1 MRSDGV
7 EAALDFLRR
16 AVVTG
21 QFVPGEKLNQADI
34 AAKLGM
40 SRIPVREALGILAAE
55 GALTYE
61 KNRGYTVPKMTAA
74 ILDQIYRMRTLL
86 ESDLLRHAHRPS
98 TAERANLTSI
108 NKRMQRAARS
118 DNLADF
124 VRLNREFHF
133 AVFELGDSPLIVQVV
148 DRLWSQSEPYR
159 AMYLYDSR
167 NAEQSAGEH
176 QQLIEALS
184 RLDVERCIEISDEH
198 RSNVLKHVRGVLAMQ
213 ISVFGGL
220 AISR

>member
-7 EAALDFLRR
+7 ETALDFLRR
-16 AVVTG
+16 AVVAG
-21 QFVPGEKLNQADI
+21 EFVPGEKLNQADI

-55 GALTYE
+55 GSLTYE
-61 KNRGYTVPKMTAA
+61 KNRGYTVPKMTVA

-86 ESDLLRHAHRPS
+86 ETELIRNAHSPS
-98 TAERANLTSI
+98 TAERANLTAI
-108 NKRMQRAARS
+108 NERMQAAAKS

-133 AVFELGDSPLIVQVV
+133 AVFELGDAPLIVQVI

-167 NAEQSAGEH
+167 NAEHSAGEH
-176 QQLIEALS
+176 QQLIEALV
-184 RLDVERCIEISDEH
+184 RRDVDRCIEISDEH
-198 RSNVLKHVRGVLAMQ
+198 RSHVLNHVRRVLAMQ
-213 ISVFGGL
+213 TRVFGGL
-220 AISR
+220 ASGQ